1 MNIVDLESFVTVAES
16 GSIVDAAAKLH
27 LTQSA
32 ITSTHIRISIPLE
45 RLNVLDRTV
54 RSFTR

>member
-16 GSIVDAAAKLH
+16 GSIVGAAAKLH

-32 ITSTHIRISIPLE
+32 ITSTHIRFLFPWSA
-45 RLNVLDRTV
+45 
-54 RSFTR
+54 